1 MKLPELASDKID
13 NRWKT
18 EYDTIDIEIS
28 AFDIGNGR
36 KAAILF
42 CCRVIISLLCKL
54 LYK

>member
-1 MKLPELASDKID
+1 MELPELASDKID

-18 EYDTIDIEIS
+18 EYEAIDAEISVFDIE
-28 AFDIGNGR
+28 NGR
-36 KAAILF
+36 KTAILF